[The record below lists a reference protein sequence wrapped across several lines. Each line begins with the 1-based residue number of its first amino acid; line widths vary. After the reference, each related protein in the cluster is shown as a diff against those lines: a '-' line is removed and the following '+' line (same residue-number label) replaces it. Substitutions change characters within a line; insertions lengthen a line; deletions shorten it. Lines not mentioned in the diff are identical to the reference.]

1 MARYDLKTLEELR
14 VRIFDICHSEGAD
27 RAWVFLGA
35 ARR

>member
-1 MARYDLKTLEELR
+1 MARYDLNTLEALL
-14 VRIFDICHSEGAD
+14 VMILDICHSEGAD